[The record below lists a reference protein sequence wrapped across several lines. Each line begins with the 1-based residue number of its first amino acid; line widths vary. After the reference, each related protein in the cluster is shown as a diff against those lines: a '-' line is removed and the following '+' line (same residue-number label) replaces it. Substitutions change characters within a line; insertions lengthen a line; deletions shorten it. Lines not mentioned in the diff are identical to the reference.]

1 MCKLYIVSFC
11 FFSPLSQGTYHRTI
25 HCYNC
30 SIPWYC
36 QIWGTVVFFYSSVF
50 FQYLFHLGFDLF
62 DKHVEKVL
70 LQHGLGTPYSNSACF
85 DKDDIWTFCSFLYS
99 ACQLHYFPP
108 PSPKIE
114 FYTNC
119 QRFIKTFHPNDHIFF
134 CFWHG
139 KYFIFNRGWQ
149 HSCDCKCILF
159 QYCWLTCKNY
169 LYL

>member
-114 FYTNC
+114 FYSKLVIGLNWPIVNVLSKHSTPM
-119 QRFIKTFHPNDHIFF
+119 IIFF
-134 CFWHG
+134 FV
-139 KYFIFNRGWQ
+139 FDMENI
-149 HSCDCKCILF
+149 
-159 QYCWLTCKNY
+159 
-169 LYL
+169 LYLTEVDNTVVIASVFYFSIVD